1 MVYNIYVISW
11 MDVAQKTVCVYQTT
25 TASWSTQGNGCWS

>member
-1 MVYNIYVISW
+1 